1 MFKKKRSLLSFIV
14 VGLILL
20 YWLLCLPAPLF
31 DEPYSTVVYDR
42 NNELAGALIASDGQ
56 WRFRNSSSLSHK
68 VSTCIVFFEDEYF
81 YFHPGINPLSA
92 ARAFWQNLKYKK
104 ITSGGSTLSM
114 QTIRLARKNKRRTLI
129 EKLIEVFMATRLE
142 LTYSKKE
149 ILQLYANNAPY
160 GGNIVGLETAS
171 QKYFGRNSDNLSWAE
186 AALLA
191 VLPNAPSLIFP
202 GKNQRLL
209 IKKKK

>member
-104 ITSGGSTLSM
+104 L
-114 QTIRLARKNKRRTLI
+114 
-129 EKLIEVFMATRLE
+129 
-142 LTYSKKE
+142 
-149 ILQLYANNAPY
+149 P
-160 GGNIVGLETAS
+160 VGVAH
-171 QKYFGRNSDNLSWAE
+171 
-186 AALLA
+186 
-191 VLPNAPSLIFP
+191 
-202 GKNQRLL
+202 
-209 IKKKK
+209 